1 MRLAGGGGKAR
12 VGYFHWQHGR
22 TERASLNQTELDE
35 SVMVFRCFTGG
46 SINSAAGR
54 FSDEQGGEENMVKP
68 RLY

>member
-1 MRLAGGGGKAR
+1 MWLAGGGGKAR
-12 VGYFHWQHGR
+12 VGYFHWKHGR
-22 TERASLNQTELDE
+22 TERASLNHTELDE
-35 SVMVFRCFTGG
+35 SVMVFRFTGG